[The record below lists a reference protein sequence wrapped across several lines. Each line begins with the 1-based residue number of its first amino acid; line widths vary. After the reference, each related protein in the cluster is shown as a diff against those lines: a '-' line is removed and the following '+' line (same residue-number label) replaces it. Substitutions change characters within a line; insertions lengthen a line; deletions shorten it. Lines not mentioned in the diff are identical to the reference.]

1 MVKEI
6 MKADVLVKDFEH
18 APATIIQASELSYK
32 YPSNEHFSVQ
42 NLSLAIKAGQCT
54 GIIGPNGA
62 GKSTTISLLC
72 ALLTPSEGV
81 VEYYPGINSP
91 DINSSDIYSSDSN
104 SPGNQPKQLSLKEN
118 IEQKVALIPQEYAFY
133 PELTVKQ
140 NLEYFI
146 SLSETNRTTRKA
158 LLQQSL
164 TQCQLNHVAT
174 QKAAGLSG
182 GYKRR
187 LNIAIALSKS
197 PEIIFLDEPTVGIDP
212 VSRQNIIDLLE
223 ELKRQGKTL
232 IYTSHMLNEVE
243 QLCDEVI
250 LLEQGKAIAVS
261 QTCNDNMLV
270 TLEFFPGQQNTS
282 LLNALGLPNEV
293 EQTNFSLNIK
303 DVSHLQQVFSHLS
316 EGVAGLKNVHFSQNS
331 IDQLYFNAYKAG

>member
-1 MVKEI
+1 MQVMPVKPDMEN
-6 MKADVLVKDFEH
+6 
-18 APATIIQASELSYK
+18 TIIQATNLSYK
-32 YPSNEHFSVQ
+32 YRSNEHFSVH

-72 ALLTPSEGV
+72 ALLTPSEGEV
-81 VEYYPGINSP
+81 SYYPHDNS
-91 DINSSDIYSSDSN
+91 NN
-104 SPGNQPKQLSLKEN
+104 LSLQEN

-133 PELTVKQ
+133 PELSVKQ

-146 SLSETNRTTRKA
+146 SLSEPKRAKRQV
-158 LLQQSL
+158 LLEQSL
-164 TQCQLNHVAT
+164 TQCQLQQVSK
-174 QKAAGLSG
+174 QKAASLSG

-197 PEIIFLDEPTVGIDP
+197 PDIIFLDEPTVGIDP
-212 VSRQNIIDLLE
+212 VSRHDIINLLE
-223 ELKRQGKTL
+223 QLKKQGKTL

-261 QTCNDNMLV
+261 QTSDDNMVV
-270 TLEFFPGQQNTS
+270 TLEFFSGQQNS
-282 LLNALGLPNEV
+282 ALLTTLGLPYRA
-293 EQTNFSLNIK
+293 EQTNYTLNIT
-303 DVSHLQQVFSHLS
+303 DTAQLQQVFLQFSDNLT
-316 EGVAGLKNVHFSQNS
+316 GIKNIHFSQNS
-331 IDQLYFNAYKAG
+331 IDQLYFNSYKASAC

>member
-1 MVKEI
+1 MLKSESPEMVKQETE
-6 MKADVLVKDFEH
+6 KQDVLTPEV
-18 APATIIQASELSYK
+18 IIQAKDLSYK
-32 YPSNEHFSVQ
+32 YRGNEHFSVH

-72 ALLTPSEGV
+72 ALLTPSQGEV
-81 VEYYPGINSP
+81 NYYP
-91 DINSSDIYSSDSN
+91 SDVNNDLTL
-104 SPGNQPKQLSLKEN
+104 QEN

-146 SLSETNRTTRKA
+146 SLSESNRLKRQE
-158 LLQQSL
+158 LLIQSL
-164 TQCQLNHVAT
+164 NQCQLNQVSK
-174 QKAAGLSG
+174 QKAESLSG

-197 PEIIFLDEPTVGIDP
+197 PDIIFLDEPTVGIDP
-212 VSRQNIIDLLE
+212 VSRQDIINLLE
-223 ELKRQGKTL
+223 QLKQQGKTL

-261 QTCNDNMLV
+261 QTSDDNMLV
-270 TLEFFPGQQNTS
+270 TLEFFSGRQNDS
-282 LLNALGLPNEV
+282 LLTALGVSHSE
-293 EQTNFSLNIK
+293 EQTSFSVNIA
-303 DVSHLQQVFSHLS
+303 DTAQLQQVFLQLS
-316 EGVAGLKNVHFSQNS
+316 ANLDGIKNVHFSQNS
-331 IDQLYFNAYKAG
+331 IDQLYFNAYKAGAC

>member
-1 MVKEI
+1 MLKSESPEMVKQETE
-6 MKADVLVKDFEH
+6 KQDVLTPEV
-18 APATIIQASELSYK
+18 IIQAKDLSYK
-32 YPSNEHFSVQ
+32 YRGNEYFSVH
-42 NLSLAIKAGQCT
+42 NLSLAIKTGQCT

-72 ALLTPSEGV
+72 ALLTPSQGEV
-81 VEYYPGINSP
+81 DYYP
-91 DINSSDIYSSDSN
+91 SDVNNDLTL
-104 SPGNQPKQLSLKEN
+104 QEN

-146 SLSETNRTTRKA
+146 SLSESNRLKRQE
-158 LLQQSL
+158 LLIQSL
-164 TQCQLNHVAT
+164 NQCQLNQVKK
-174 QKAAGLSG
+174 QKAESLSG

-197 PEIIFLDEPTVGIDP
+197 PDIIFLDEPTVGIDP
-212 VSRQNIIDLLE
+212 VSRQDIINLLE
-223 ELKRQGKTL
+223 QLKQQGKTL

-261 QTCNDNMLV
+261 QTSDDNMLV
-270 TLEFFPGQQNTS
+270 TLEFFSGRQNDS
-282 LLNALGLPNEV
+282 LLTALGVSHSE
-293 EQTNFSLNIK
+293 EQTSFSVNIA
-303 DVSHLQQVFSHLS
+303 DTAQLQQVFLQLS
-316 EGVAGLKNVHFSQNS
+316 ENLHGIKNVHFSQNS
-331 IDQLYFNAYKAG
+331 IDQLYFNAYKAGAC

>member
-1 MVKEI
+1 MLKPVTAVKPD
-6 MKADVLVKDFEH
+6 MSATADSSDI
-18 APATIIQASELSYK
+18 PATIIQATNLSYK
-32 YPSNEHFSVQ
+32 YRNNEHFSVH

-72 ALLTPSEGV
+72 ALLTPSEGEV
-81 VEYYPGINSP
+81 SYYPN
-91 DINSSDIYSSDSN
+91 DKDNN
-104 SPGNQPKQLSLKEN
+104 LSLQEH

-133 PELTVKQ
+133 PELSVKQ

-146 SLSETNRTTRKA
+146 SLSEPKRSNRKA
-158 LLQQSL
+158 LLAQSL
-164 TQCQLNHVAT
+164 QQCQLEQVSK
-174 QKAAGLSG
+174 QKAQSLSG

-197 PEIIFLDEPTVGIDP
+197 PDIIFLDEPTVGIDP
-212 VSRQNIIDLLE
+212 VSRQDILNLLE
-223 ELKRQGKTL
+223 QLKKQGKTL

-261 QTCNDNMLV
+261 QTSDDNMVV
-270 TLEFFPGQQNTS
+270 TIEFFSGQKNTT
-282 LLNALGLPNEV
+282 LLKALALADSN
-293 EQTNFSLNIK
+293 EQTNFTLNIT
-303 DVSHLQQVFSHLS
+303 DTAELQQVFATLS
-316 EGVAGLKNVHFSQNS
+316 DNMTGIKNVHFSQNS
-331 IDQLYFNAYKAG
+331 IDQLYFNSYKASAC

>member
-1 MVKEI
+1 MLKSESPEMVKQETE
-6 MKADVLVKDFEH
+6 KQDVLTPEV
-18 APATIIQASELSYK
+18 IIQAKDLSYK
-32 YPSNEHFSVQ
+32 YRGNEYFSVH

-72 ALLTPSEGV
+72 ALLTPSQGEV
-81 VEYYPGINSP
+81 NYYP
-91 DINSSDIYSSDSN
+91 SDVNNDLTL
-104 SPGNQPKQLSLKEN
+104 QEN

-146 SLSETNRTTRKA
+146 SLSESNRLKRQE
-158 LLQQSL
+158 LLIQSL
-164 TQCQLNHVAT
+164 NQCQLNQVKK
-174 QKAAGLSG
+174 QKAESLSG

-197 PEIIFLDEPTVGIDP
+197 PDIIFLDEPTVGIDP
-212 VSRQNIIDLLE
+212 VSRQDIINLLE
-223 ELKRQGKTL
+223 QLKQQGKTL

-261 QTCNDNMLV
+261 QTSDDNMLV
-270 TLEFFPGQQNTS
+270 TLEFFSGRQNDS
-282 LLNALGLPNEV
+282 LLTALGVSHSE
-293 EQTNFSLNIK
+293 EQTSFSVNIA
-303 DVSHLQQVFSHLS
+303 DTAQLQQVFLQLS
-316 EGVAGLKNVHFSQNS
+316 ENLHGIKNVHFSQNS
-331 IDQLYFNAYKAG
+331 IDQLYFNAYKAGAC

>member
-1 MVKEI
+1 MLKSESPEMVKQETE
-6 MKADVLVKDFEH
+6 KQDVLTPEV
-18 APATIIQASELSYK
+18 IIQAKDLSYK
-32 YPSNEHFSVQ
+32 YRGNEYFSVH

-72 ALLTPSEGV
+72 ALLTPSQGEV
-81 VEYYPGINSP
+81 NYYP
-91 DINSSDIYSSDSN
+91 SDVNNDLTL
-104 SPGNQPKQLSLKEN
+104 QEN

-146 SLSETNRTTRKA
+146 SLSESNRLKRQE
-158 LLQQSL
+158 LLIQSL
-164 TQCQLNHVAT
+164 NQCQLNQVSK
-174 QKAAGLSG
+174 QKAESLSG

-197 PEIIFLDEPTVGIDP
+197 PDIIFLDEPTVGIDP
-212 VSRQNIIDLLE
+212 VSRQDIINLLE
-223 ELKRQGKTL
+223 QLKQQGKTL

-261 QTCNDNMLV
+261 QTSDDNMLV
-270 TLEFFPGQQNTS
+270 TLEFFSGRQNDS
-282 LLNALGLPNEV
+282 LLTALGVSHSE
-293 EQTNFSLNIK
+293 EQTSFSVNIA
-303 DVSHLQQVFSHLS
+303 DTAQLQQVFLQLS
-316 EGVAGLKNVHFSQNS
+316 ENLHGIKNVHFSQNS
-331 IDQLYFNAYKAG
+331 IDQLYFNAYKAGAC

>member
-1 MVKEI
+1 MLKALTPEI
-6 MKADVLVKDFEH
+6 
-18 APATIIQASELSYK
+18 IIQATDLSYK
-32 YPSNEHFSVQ
+32 YRSNEHFSVD

-72 ALLTPSEGV
+72 GLLTPTQGQVSYFPNDENN
-81 VEYYPGINSP
+81 E
-91 DINSSDIYSSDSN
+91 
-104 SPGNQPKQLSLKEN
+104 LSLQEN
-118 IEQKVALIPQEYAFY
+118 IEAQVALIPQEYAFY

-146 SLSETNRTTRKA
+146 SLSEPKRAKRQQ

-164 TQCQLNHVAT
+164 QQCQLEHVAK
-174 QKAAGLSG
+174 QKAESLSG

-212 VSRQNIIDLLE
+212 VSRQDIISLLE
-223 ELKRQGKTL
+223 HLKAQGKTL

-261 QTCNDNMLV
+261 QTSEDNMLV
-270 TLEFFPGQQNTS
+270 TIEFFPEQQNIS
-282 LLNALGLPNEV
+282 LLNTLAIEHEHEQTSFALG
-293 EQTNFSLNIK
+293 
-303 DVSHLQQVFSHLS
+303 VSDIAHLQRVFLQLS
-316 EGVAGLKNVHFSQNS
+316 EDMTGIKNIHFSQNS
-331 IDQLYFNAYKAG
+331 IDQLYFNSYKAGAC

>member
-1 MVKEI
+1 MLKPKSAETPIAEI
-6 MKADVLVKDFEH
+6 
-18 APATIIQASELSYK
+18 IIQATNLSYK
-32 YPSNEHFSVQ
+32 YRGNDHFSVH

-72 ALLTPSEGV
+72 ALLTPSDGEV
-81 VEYYPGINSP
+81 SYYPSDQNS
-91 DINSSDIYSSDSN
+91 
-104 SPGNQPKQLSLKEN
+104 GLSLQEN

-146 SLSETNRTTRKA
+146 SLSESNREKRQA
-158 LLQQSL
+158 LLIQSL
-164 TQCQLNHVAT
+164 SQCQLNQVKK
-174 QKAAGLSG
+174 QKAENLSG

-197 PEIIFLDEPTVGIDP
+197 PDIIFLDEPTVGIDP
-212 VSRQNIIDLLE
+212 VSRQDIISLLE
-223 ELKRQGKTL
+223 QLKKQGKTL

-261 QTCNDNMLV
+261 QTSEDNML
-270 TLEFFPGQQNTS
+270 LSIEFFDGQQNNT
-282 LLNALGLPNEV
+282 LLTTLGITANK
-293 EQTNFSLNIK
+293 EQTSFSLKIS
-303 DVSHLQQVFSHLS
+303 DMAQLQQVFLHLS
-316 EGVAGLKNVHFSQNS
+316 GNLQGVKNVHFSQNS
-331 IDQLYFNAYKAG
+331 IDQLYFNAYKAGTC

>member
-1 MVKEI
+1 MVKQET
-6 MKADVLVKDFEH
+6 VKQETSI
-18 APATIIQASELSYK
+18 PEVIIQATDLSYK
-32 YPSNEHFSVQ
+32 YRGNEHFSVH

-72 ALLTPSEGV
+72 ALLTPSQGEV
-81 VEYYPGINSP
+81 NYYP
-91 DINSSDIYSSDSN
+91 SDVNNDLTL
-104 SPGNQPKQLSLKEN
+104 QEN

-146 SLSETNRTTRKA
+146 SLSESNRLKRQE
-158 LLQQSL
+158 LLIQSL
-164 TQCQLNHVAT
+164 NQCQLNQVKK
-174 QKAAGLSG
+174 QKAESLSG

-197 PEIIFLDEPTVGIDP
+197 PDIIFLDEPTVGIDP
-212 VSRQNIIDLLE
+212 VSRQDIINLLE
-223 ELKRQGKTL
+223 QLKQQGKTL

-261 QTCNDNMLV
+261 QTSDDNMLV
-270 TLEFFPGQQNTS
+270 TLEFFSGRQNDS
-282 LLNALGLPNEV
+282 LLTALGVSHSE
-293 EQTNFSLNIK
+293 EQTSFSVNIA
-303 DVSHLQQVFSHLS
+303 DTAQLQQVFLQLS
-316 EGVAGLKNVHFSQNS
+316 ENLHGIKNVHFSQNS
-331 IDQLYFNAYKAG
+331 IDQLYFNAYKAGAC

>member
-1 MVKEI
+1 MLKQESVETSLSEKCMSETLKSKI
-6 MKADVLVKDFEH
+6 
-18 APATIIQASELSYK
+18 IIQATELSYK
-32 YPSNEHFSVQ
+32 YRDNEHFSVH

-72 ALLTPSEGV
+72 ALLTPSQGEV
-81 VEYYPGINSP
+81 NYYPEDKNN
-91 DINSSDIYSSDSN
+91 D
-104 SPGNQPKQLSLKEN
+104 LSLQEN

-146 SLSETNRTTRKA
+146 SLSEPKRARRQE
-158 LLQQSL
+158 LLIQSL
-164 TQCQLNHVAT
+164 AQCQLEQVSK
-174 QKAAGLSG
+174 QKAESLSG

-212 VSRQNIIDLLE
+212 VSRQDIISLLE
-223 ELKRQGKTL
+223 QLKLQGKTL

-261 QTCNDNMLV
+261 QTNDDNMLV
-270 TLEFFPGQQNTS
+270 TLEFFSGRQNYS
-282 LLNALGLPNEV
+282 LLTALGV
-293 EQTNFSLNIK
+293 TQSTEQTSFAINIS
-303 DVSHLQQVFSHLS
+303 DTAQLQQVFSKLS
-316 EGVAGLKNVHFSQNS
+316 ENLAGIKNVHFSQNS
-331 IDQLYFNAYKAG
+331 IDQLYFNSYKAGAC

>member
-1 MVKEI
+1 MLKPVTAVKPDMSATAESSEI
-6 MKADVLVKDFEH
+6 
-18 APATIIQASELSYK
+18 PATIIQATDLSYK
-32 YPSNEHFSVQ
+32 YRGNEHFSVD

-72 ALLTPSEGV
+72 ALLTPSQGEV
-81 VEYYPGINSP
+81 SYYPNDP
-91 DINSSDIYSSDSN
+91 DNN
-104 SPGNQPKQLSLKEN
+104 LSLQEN

-133 PELTVKQ
+133 PELSVKQ

-146 SLSETNRTTRKA
+146 SLSEPNRANRKV
-158 LLQQSL
+158 LLSQTLQ
-164 TQCQLNHVAT
+164 QCQLEQVSK
-174 QKAAGLSG
+174 QKAQSLSG

-197 PEIIFLDEPTVGIDP
+197 PDIIFLDEPTVGIDP
-212 VSRQNIIDLLE
+212 VSRQDILNLLE
-223 ELKRQGKTL
+223 QLKKQGKTL

-261 QTCNDNMLV
+261 QTSDDNMVV
-270 TLEFFPGQQNTS
+270 TLEFFSAQRNTT
-282 LLNALGLPNEV
+282 LLKALALPYNN
-293 EQTNFSLNIK
+293 EQTNFTLNIT
-303 DVSHLQQVFSHLS
+303 DTTELQQVFAILS
-316 EGVAGLKNVHFSQNS
+316 DNMTGIKNIHFSQNS
-331 IDQLYFNAYKAG
+331 IDQLYFNSYKASAC